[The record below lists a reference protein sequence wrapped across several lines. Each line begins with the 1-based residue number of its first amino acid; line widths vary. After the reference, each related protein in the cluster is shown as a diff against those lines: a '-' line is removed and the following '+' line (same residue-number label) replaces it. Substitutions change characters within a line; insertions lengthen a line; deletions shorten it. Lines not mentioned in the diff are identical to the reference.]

1 MRADFGVALN
11 SLLDTPNHPN
21 KTAFIKE
28 AECMIHEMNLEK
40 EKYYQLL
47 LEVQHLTEL
56 FSAEQLRYSDLVEFS
71 TREEVTTVS
80 TIKLQRLFPDADDEI
95 A

>member
-1 MRADFGVALN
+1 
-11 SLLDTPNHPN
+11 
-21 KTAFIKE
+21 
-28 AECMIHEMNLEK
+28 MIHEMNLEK